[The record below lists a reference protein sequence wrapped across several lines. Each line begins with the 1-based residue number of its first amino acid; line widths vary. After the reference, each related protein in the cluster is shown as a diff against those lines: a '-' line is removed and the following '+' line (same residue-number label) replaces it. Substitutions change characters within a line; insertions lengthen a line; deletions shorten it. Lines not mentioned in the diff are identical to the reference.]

1 MKSLKNSN
9 INPENLENLALIIPR
24 DSRLAQS
31 REIRDPVTRLESLVK
46 PAKNSE
52 LESKRSI
59 KRSCGFVRTVSGIN
73 ALSSHL
79 SVQFSSFFSGD
90 LCKKLVCLGS

>member
-31 REIRDPVTRLESLVK
+31 REIRDPVTRLESLDSCTVK
-46 PAKNSE
+46 SATANITRVRFALEPHMLFSEMPVGIGPCGIFAPAYLAENRAII
-52 LESKRSI
+52 LY
-59 KRSCGFVRTVSGIN
+59 
-73 ALSSHL
+73 
-79 SVQFSSFFSGD
+79 
-90 LCKKLVCLGS
+90 